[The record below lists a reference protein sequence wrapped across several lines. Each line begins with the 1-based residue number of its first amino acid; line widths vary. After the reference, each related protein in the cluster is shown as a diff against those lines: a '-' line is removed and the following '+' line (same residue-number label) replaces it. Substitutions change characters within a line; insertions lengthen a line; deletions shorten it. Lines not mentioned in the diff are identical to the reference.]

1 MFTISNI
8 QISMRIKGFLLGIII
23 CSPLYLIFS
32 CSSTAPSTEKQS
44 KSTTAAT
51 AILSNE
57 ITQKQVLKVGAE
69 QLEKYL
75 PLLKNKR
82 VGLVVNHTAML
93 NQTHLVD
100 TLISLGVNVLKIYAP
115 EHGFRGTADAGEHV
129 ASYTD
134 KKTGVA
140 VVSLYGTNK
149 KPSPEQ
155 LADIDIVIYDIQD
168 IGARFFTYIST
179 MYLLMESCA
188 ENNKP
193 VLILDRPNPNGDY
206 IDGPVLNM
214 QLKSFIGM
222 LPLPIV
228 HGLTVGELAH
238 MINGQYWLKDSL
250 QCTFTV
256 VPVLNYTHTTEYEL
270 PIKPSPNMPNMQAIR
285 LYPSLAFFEGTN
297 VSVGRGTYFPFQ
309 VIGSPFT
316 TDTSYSFTP
325 ISIDGMSKDPMH
337 LNKKCY
343 GYDLKNVAIKKEV
356 DLSYVIKMYQLTTDK
371 VGYFGKN
378 NFFDKLA
385 GTTELKKQIIAN
397 KSIAEIKKTW
407 EKDLLVYKSMRKK
420 YLLYPD
426 FE

>member
-1 MFTISNI
+1 MFTVSNI

-32 CSSTAPSTEKQS
+32 CSSTVPQNKKQS
-44 KSTTAAT
+44 IYHS
-51 AILSNE
+51 AILRNE
-57 ITQKQVLKVGAE
+57 VIQKSSLKVGAE

-75 PLLKNKR
+75 PLLKNKK
-82 VGLVVNHTAML
+82 VGLVVNHTAMV
-93 NQTHLVD
+93 NNTHLVD
-100 TLISLGVNVLKIYAP
+100 TLLSVGIDVRKIYAP

-134 KKTGVA
+134 KKSGIA
-140 VVSLYGTNK
+140 VISLYGNNK

-155 LADIDIVIYDIQD
+155 MADVDIVIYDIQD

-188 ENNKP
+188 ENHKP
-193 VLILDRPNPNGDY
+193 LIILDRPNPNGDY
-206 IDGPVLNM
+206 IDGPVLDM

-228 HGLTVGELAH
+228 HGLTVGELAY
-238 MINGQYWLKDSL
+238 MINGQYWLRDSM
-250 QCTFTV
+250 QCAITV
-256 VPVLNYTHTTEYEL
+256 VPVVNYTHNTPYEL
-270 PIKPSPNMPNMQAIR
+270 PVKPSPNMPNMQAIR
-285 LYPSLAFFEGTN
+285 LYPSLALFEGTN

-309 VIGSPFT
+309 LIGSPFT
-316 TDTSYSFTP
+316 TDTSFSFTP

-343 GYDLKNVAIKKEV
+343 GFDLKKVQTKKEV
-356 DLSYVIKMYQLTTDK
+356 DLSYVIHMYELSMDK
-371 VGYFGKN
+371 AGYFGKN

-385 GTTELKKQIIAN
+385 GTTELKKQIIAHT
-397 KSIAEIKKTW
+397 SIADIKKSW
-407 EKDLLVYKSMRKK
+407 KKDLLIYKTMRKK